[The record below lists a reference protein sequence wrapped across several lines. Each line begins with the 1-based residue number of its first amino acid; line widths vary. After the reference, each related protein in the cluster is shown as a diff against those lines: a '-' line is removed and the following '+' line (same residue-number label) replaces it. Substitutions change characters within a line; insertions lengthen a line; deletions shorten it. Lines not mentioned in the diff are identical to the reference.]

1 MTNDQDDDRNAVV
14 SHPGELVVL
23 AEYAGKRGTLPA
35 LPKFDIRSFG
45 GRELGEPD
53 DDERPPR
60 SAKHV
65 ASVSWSWSPAH
76 GLSQTY
82 WLCTDRKRSAWHLY
96 QEWWD
101 EYENMKRFMMV
112 AYGSPYR
119 GIAAKEAAAQLL
131 LAAWQDKWSAFQSPG
146 RGADVMS
153 DGLLDSEDIAR
164 LEQLAFPE

>member
-1 MTNDQDDDRNAVV
+1 MTNDQDDDRNAVA
-14 SHPGELVVL
+14 SHPGELVNL
-23 AEYAGKRGTLPA
+23 AEYVGKRGK
-35 LPKFDIRSFG
+35 LPKFDIQSLAGCDR
-45 GRELGEPD
+45 D
-53 DDERPPR
+53 DLDDGERPPR
-60 SAKHV
+60 SAKLV

-146 RGADVMS
+146 RGADV
-153 DGLLDSEDIAR
+153 DKPGLLDSEDIAR
-164 LEQLAFPE
+164 LEQLALSRVV